1 MMIDPTPT
9 PETEAFWKAAGE
21 GIFLIKRCRA
31 CGKAHW
37 YPRTVC
43 PFCVSSET
51 EWITGSGRGSLY
63 SFSYMRKGTPPF
75 VMAYVTLEEGPTMM
89 TNVVDC
95 DPLSLRIGQ
104 AVKLIF
110 KPSEGGFAVP
120 CFSPVD

>member
-1 MMIDPTPT
+1 MIDPTPT
-9 PETEAFWKAAGE
+9 PETEAFWKAAAE
-21 GIFLIKRCRA
+21 GTFLIKRCRT

-51 EWITGSGRGSLY
+51 EWINGSGRGSLY
-63 SFSYMRKGTPPF
+63 SFSYMRKATPPF

-89 TNVVDC
+89 TNIVDC
-95 DPLSLRIGQ
+95 DPQDLRIGQ
-104 AVKLIF
+104 AVKLVF

-120 CFSPVD
+120 CFSPVG

>member
-1 MMIDPTPT
+1 MIDTSPT
-9 PETEAFWKAAGE
+9 PETETFWKAAAE
-21 GIFLIKRCRA
+21 GTFLIKRCRS

-63 SFSYMRKGTPPF
+63 SFSYMRKAAPPF

-89 TNVVDC
+89 TNIVDC
-95 DPLSLRIGQ
+95 DPQDLRIGQ
-104 AVKLIF
+104 AVKLVF

-120 CFSPVD
+120 CFSPVG